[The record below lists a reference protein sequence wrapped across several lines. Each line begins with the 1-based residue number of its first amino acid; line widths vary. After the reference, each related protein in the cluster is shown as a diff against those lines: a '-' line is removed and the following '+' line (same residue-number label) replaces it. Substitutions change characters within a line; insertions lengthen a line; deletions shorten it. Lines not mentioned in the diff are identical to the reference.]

1 MGHANFYAPAYHE
14 TASKFVG
21 QERFA
26 AKYSADERAERLSTS
41 LG

>member
-1 MGHANFYAPAYHE
+1 MGHANFYAAAHHE

-26 AKYSADERAERLSTS
+26 AKYSADERVERLSTS